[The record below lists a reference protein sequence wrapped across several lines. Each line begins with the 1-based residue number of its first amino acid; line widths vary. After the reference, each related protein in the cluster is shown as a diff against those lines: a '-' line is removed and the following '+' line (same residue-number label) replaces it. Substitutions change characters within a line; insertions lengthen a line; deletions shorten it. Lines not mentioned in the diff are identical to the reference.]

1 MTYEVLFVERD
12 VKHLL
17 THSFRVIVV
26 QDGCDSVH
34 F

>member
-17 THSFRVIVV
+17 THSLIQSHSCAGWLR
-26 QDGCDSVH
+26 
-34 F
+34 